1 MSDFDKEAE
10 REKLREKY
18 GDEAKQ
24 RETTQQ
30 MSELLLQGA
39 TMTNR
44 HCDECGDPI
53 FRHEGQEFCPT
64 CQSAGNGGGQETP
77 DEAGP
82 RVESDGEAATAESAG
97 NRDGQASQKPR
108 DAVRPKTG
116 NRDHPRDDEEA
127 TESVDG
133 TPTTAPAGTPP
144 SRGDGQAGRAGGRE
158 RSGPESGSRV
168 PRESGGD
175 LASAEASLVRTL
187 ERFARQAEETE
198 DPRAAKE
205 HLAAARE
212 AAEALRALRR

>member
-18 GDEAKQ
+18 GDEGED

-64 CQSAGNGGGQETP
+64 CQSAGGAAAGEAGTQSGDAAARPENAATRPADGDRRGGDGATPRTEPEAEADGREATPETP
-77 DEAGP
+77 TPD
-82 RVESDGEAATAESAG
+82 AAT
-97 NRDGQASQKPR
+97 
-108 DAVRPKTG
+108 
-116 NRDHPRDDEEA
+116 
-127 TESVDG
+127 
-133 TPTTAPAGTPP
+133 TPP
-144 SRGDGQAGRAGGRE
+144 SPQGGRSRDPQGERARPRSE
-158 RSGPESGSRV
+158 RSGT
-168 PRESGGD
+168 GGD
-175 LASAEASLVRTL
+175 DLPEAQRSLARTIA
-187 ERFARQAEETE
+187 RFARNAEEAE

-212 AAEALRALRR
+212 AAEALSALRP

>member
-44 HCDECGDPI
+44 HCDDCGDPI

-64 CQSAGNGGGQETP
+64 CQSAGSGGDQGP
-77 DEAGP
+77 AADAGRAGDE
-82 RVESDGEAATAESAG
+82 SEAAATESAG
-97 NRDGQASQKPR
+97 SRDGQASQKPR
-108 DAVRPKTG
+108 DAGQSEVGSRE
-116 NRDHPRDDEEA
+116 RPRDGEA
-127 TESVDG
+127 PTESAAG

-144 SRGDGQAGRAGGRE
+144 SRQDGPAGRTGRGE
-158 RSGPESGSRV
+158 RSDPDSRSRV